1 MKIND
6 ALIERMNEF
15 NAKSGWKPYRVSK
28 ESIIPQTTLSSIK
41 YGRSKSI
48 EVKTIYRFCEGYGI
62 TLKEFFDSPLFAK
75 DNLELE

>member
-1 MKIND
+1 MK
-6 ALIERMNEF
+6 EF
-15 NAKSGWKPYRVSK
+15 NVQSGWKQYKVSK

-41 YGRSKSI
+41 HGRSKSI

-62 TLKEFFDSPLFAK
+62 SLKDFFDSPLFNK